1 MGLLGK
7 AAGLFSGGGGM
18 GGLAKVAVGL
28 VGKFVKDKDK
38 AAQLLNDVNMAEI
51 EAGLEQYM
59 ADIGVEERVLEIE
72 AEAVK
77 GVAAQNLADAKS
89 DDKWQRRWRP
99 LCNVLLV
106 LCLIWVMCILPIF
119 RWAQMVWWPE
129 TPLMPESE
137 YTMYLIVGDFA
148 ILGVNFGTRT
158 LEKLKRATP
167 F

>member
-1 MGLLGK
+1 MFLAKIFGGDGIGK
-7 AAGLFSGGGGM
+7 VADAAGKIF
-18 GGLAKVAVGL
+18 
-28 VGKFVKDKDK
+28 GKMVKDKDLHAK
-38 AAQLLNDVNMAEI
+38 LMAEVDMQTATNELAEFMGTLGI
-51 EAGLEQYM
+51 EEA
-59 ADIGVEERVLEIE
+59 ILEIE

-89 DDKWQRRWRP
+89 NDKWQRRWRP

-106 LCLIWVMCILPIF
+106 LCLIWVMCVLPIF
-119 RWAQMVWWPE
+119 RWAQMVWFPE

-148 ILGVNFGTRT
+148 ILGVNFGSRT
-158 LEKLKRATP
+158 LEKLRNAAP